1 MWHLSQEQKDKNSSL
16 EWLSEATDL
25 ENTQCVPEGN
35 KVNQPECK
43 WEVGRWQFLV
53 DYGKKFRYQ
62 AKSTEMM
69 TGFKQQCDI

>member
-43 WEVGRWQFLV
+43 
-53 DYGKKFRYQ
+53 
-62 AKSTEMM
+62 
-69 TGFKQQCDI
+69 